1 MDFLDGMKTDGRER
15 TYADKDHEIPNGTK
29 MRGHLLMQ
37 GCEAVSL
44 EVAPER
50 LCSEA
55 SQSIFSAP
63 RSRSVRRRTHAGSC
77 RSLTR

>member
-44 EVAPER
+44 EVAPE
-50 LCSEA
+50 A
-55 SQSIFSAP
+55 PAP
-63 RSRSVRRRTHAGSC
+63 RP
-77 RSLTR
+77 RSLFFLHHGPVLCVDVHMPGLAAP